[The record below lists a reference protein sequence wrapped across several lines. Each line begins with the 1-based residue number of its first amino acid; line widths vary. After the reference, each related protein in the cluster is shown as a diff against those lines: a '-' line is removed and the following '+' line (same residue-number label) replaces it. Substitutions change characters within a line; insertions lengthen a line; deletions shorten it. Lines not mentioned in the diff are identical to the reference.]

1 MSDEFCLPTP
11 RKFFPKKKSLRGSLN
26 KALRFATLLCAEPHN
41 ITNDTF
47 FEPADAVFEPADAA
61 VGRPQIRTLFRTKK
75 TYPPQTKRLTTA
87 QGLPNALE
95 NTRITHQYGWKP
107 YFFNR
112 NACVP
117 GRTAGGSLHWRC
129 KNTSL
134 GYTFHPKTRFRR
146 GLEEKPFLI
155 NRNIQFPF

>member
-1 MSDEFCLPTP
+1 MEF
-11 RKFFPKKKSLRGSLN
+11 FFQKKKSLRGLMI
-26 KALRFATLLCAEPHN
+26 KALRFATLLVRRATQHPQRH
-41 ITNDTF
+41 TF
-47 FEPADAVFEPADAA
+47 LNQP
-61 VGRPQIRTLFRTKK
+61 TLFSS
-75 TYPPQTKRLTTA
+75 PQTRRLADRRSELDSAQKRIHRKQKRLTTA